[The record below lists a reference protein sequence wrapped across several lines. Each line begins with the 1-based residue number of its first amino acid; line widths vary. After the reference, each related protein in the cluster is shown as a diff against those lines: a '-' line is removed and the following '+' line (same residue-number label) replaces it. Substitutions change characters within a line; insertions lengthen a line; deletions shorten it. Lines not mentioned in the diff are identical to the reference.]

1 MSCASPL
8 TNVLSLGQAR
18 KTVSIVFCDVVGSTL
33 MGDELDPETVR
44 SVMSRFFDQMRSAL
58 ERHGGTVEKYIGD
71 AVMAIFGIPKLHE
84 DDALRALRAAA
95 DMRSGLISLNED
107 LERTIGVSITTRT
120 GVSTGEVLVSGSA
133 TGPGVVGDA
142 VNVAARLQQAAP
154 PGEILL
160 GRDTYQLVRDSVL
173 VDEASSLVLKGK
185 RLPVTAYRL
194 IDITNVSE
202 PPRRV
207 APTLVGRSDEL
218 SRMAATFNLAVTDRA
233 CRLFTVIGAAGAGK
247 SRLASEFVASINHAA
262 VAVRGR
268 CLPYGDGITFWPV
281 AEAVRQ
287 LAGIEVDDDLEIA
300 RSKLEAL
307 SRGAEGSALL
317 FDRVA
322 AATGLA
328 DVTAGI
334 QETFWAI
341 RRLFEHVAR
350 ERPLVLIFDDL
361 QWAEPAFLD
370 LLDYLLRSCRDAP
383 ILVLGLARS
392 ELLEERSEWAA
403 RVPNATMFHLPPLAD
418 DETRDLIDELLQ
430 GDDLAGGLRERIS
443 DLGSGNPLF
452 VVEMFKMLRDDGLLT
467 VRATDPG
474 EPSKEVASSI
484 VPPTIHALV
493 GARLDRLSAEER
505 SVIHGAAVMGKV
517 FSWGA
522 VLDLVSD
529 ELRPRVG
536 PILQSLVR
544 RELIA
549 PERAVF
555 VGEDGFGFH
564 HLLIQ
569 EAAYR
574 QTPKEQRARLHLRF
588 AGWLERTAGD
598 RMGENEEIL
607 AYHLEQAARYR
618 VELGRYDDRTD
629 ALVGRASATL
639 ASVGRRASARGD
651 ISAARSLIGRAHE
664 LLPPGDPRR
673 LPLVPEFGQVLIETG
688 EFPRA
693 GRLLVDAVD
702 GARERGDHGLEAH
715 VQIVSLL
722 LKEFTEPE
730 HRSEEALSTLE
741 SVIPVLDDLGDDL
754 GLARAYRLLGEVH
767 FARSSY
773 ADADRAFERAIDHAR
788 KAGADYE
795 EAQSLRLYAGSGLY
809 GPASADEVMS
819 RCEQIM
825 EISRGNPMAEAGA
838 MRSMGVLNA
847 MRGRIDEGRELVRQ
861 SAQVLEDHGL
871 KLRATFVS
879 EATGFIETLAGD
891 HAAAERALRTAHD
904 EVSKLGEL
912 GYQATAA
919 ASLAHAICAQGR
931 FEEAE
936 EFCRI
941 AREIGAEDDFAT
953 QVLWRSAQAKV
964 LSARGDH
971 AEAADLARAA
981 VELAEG
987 TDDTNMCADSL
998 MDLATVLAPLG
1009 DSAERLDALRRAREL
1024 YERKGNVV
1032 SAGAARRQ
1040 EPETD

>member
-1 MSCASPL
+1 
-8 TNVLSLGQAR
+8 LSR
-18 KTVSIVFCDVVGSTL
+18 I
-33 MGDELDPETVR
+33 
-44 SVMSRFFDQMRSAL
+44 RSAF
-58 ERHGGTVEKYIGD
+58 D
-71 AVMAIFGIPKLHE
+71 
-84 DDALRALRAAA
+84 
-95 DMRSGLISLNED
+95 
-107 LERTIGVSITTRT
+107 
-120 GVSTGEVLVSGSA
+120 
-133 TGPGVVGDA
+133 
-142 VNVAARLQQAAP
+142 
-154 PGEILL
+154 
-160 GRDTYQLVRDSVL
+160 
-173 VDEASSLVLKGK
+173 
-185 RLPVTAYRL
+185 
-194 IDITNVSE
+194 
-202 PPRRV
+202 
-207 APTLVGRSDEL
+207 
-218 SRMAATFNLAVTDRA
+218 LAVTDRA
-233 CRLFTVIGAAGAGK
+233 CRLLTLIGAAGAGK
-247 SRLASEFVASINHAA
+247 SRLASEFVASTEHEA
-262 VAVRGR
+262 VAVWGR
-268 CLPYGDGITFWPV
+268 CLPYGDGITFWPM

-287 LAGIEVDDDLEIA
+287 LAGIEIDDPLEIA

-307 SRGAEGSALL
+307 SRGADGSALL

-322 AATGLA
+322 AATGMA
-328 DVTAGI
+328 DVTAGM

-341 RRLFEHVAR
+341 RRLLEHVAR

-370 LLDYLLRSCRDAP
+370 LLDYLLRLCRDAP

-443 DLGSGNPLF
+443 DLGRGNPLF

-467 VRATDPG
+467 VRATESG
-474 EPSKEVASSI
+474 ASSKEVASSM

-493 GARLDRLSAEER
+493 GARLDRLSADER
-505 SVIHGAAVMGKV
+505 TVIHGAAVMGKV
-517 FSWGA
+517 FSWEA
-522 VLDLVSD
+522 VLDLVPD

-549 PERAVF
+549 PERAAF

-564 HLLIQ
+564 HLLLQ

-588 AGWLERTAGD
+588 AGWLERTTGD

-618 VELGRYDDRTD
+618 VELGRSDDQTNV
-629 ALVGRASATL
+629 LVGRASTTL

-651 ISAARSLIGRAHE
+651 LSAARSLIGRAHE

-688 EFPRA
+688 EFARA
-693 GRLLVDAVD
+693 ERILADAVD
-702 GARERGDHGLEAH
+702 RARERSDRGLEAH

-754 GLARAYRLLGEVH
+754 GLARAYRLLGDVH

-795 EAQSLRLYAGSGLY
+795 EAESLRLYAGSGLY
-809 GPASADEVMS
+809 GPASADGVMS
-819 RCEQIM
+819 RCEQIL
-825 EISRGNPMAEAGA
+825 EVSKGNPMAEAGA

-891 HAAAERALRTAHD
+891 HAAAERVLRTAHD

-919 ASLAHAICAQGR
+919 ALLAHAICAQGR

-936 EFCRI
+936 EYCRI

-971 AEAADLARAA
+971 AEAAGLARAA

-998 MDLATVLAPLG
+998 MDLASVLAGVG
-1009 DSAERLDALRRAREL
+1009 DSAGRIDALRRAREL

-1032 SAGAARRQ
+1032 SAGVARRLGL
-1040 EPETD
+1040 ETG